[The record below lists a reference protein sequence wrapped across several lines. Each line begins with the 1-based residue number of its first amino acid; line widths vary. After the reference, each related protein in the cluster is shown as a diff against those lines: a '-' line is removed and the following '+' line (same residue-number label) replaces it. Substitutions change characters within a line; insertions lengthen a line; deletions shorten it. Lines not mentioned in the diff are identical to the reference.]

1 MLALLLGEV
10 SSTHDVEGKP
20 DVQVGWLRQ
29 IAHTLADDA
38 YTHLQPAEMPDWPTL
53 AQLGA
58 KAQDPL
64 ALLRQGLAQRLVSE
78 EWSLAWLWLLCWLC
92 ILYRQRSA
100 LPELRMA
107 VLWLLIELMR
117 LRRKLI
123 MDGQG
128 LTWFVEYFGDSWRKA
143 SKDQGRDYSH
153 NFRQLLAGEQDYAEI
168 KCGPSVFKAAYCLS
182 LTKAANQWLE
192 QQPPQAKAA
201 LSPLCADS
209 LLEQERY
216 VRNLERWHFCLHFIR
231 SGKQHRKNKQKE
243 LWKEAKK
250 LDECLYKQ
258 TEWNVPEFLD
268 GFLNPLWTFQPSRWV
283 RGLDVAGDENLWK
296 IEVFAPMLRWLR
308 RGLRPLP
315 ADALPTLGFHLS
327 VHAGEDYA
335 HPVSGMRHIDETVQF
350 CEMHDGDRLGHALAL
365 GIAPA
370 QWAERQGDM
379 LLPVDEHLDNLVW
392 LWHYACE
399 LSSRL
404 PLAAQVL
411 PGLARRV
418 ARFVRH
424 LPWLNGNSTPLLHAR
439 EGASASDAG
448 MVVEPDTLWRA
459 WRLRRNCHYQLRPAA
474 GSAEWEGAVSDSIL
488 ALATPDWRLL
498 NKASQACALP
508 DKSGHSQPNAA
519 LLPATLYLKREAW
532 LALPD
537 SERVP
542 LKKVRVRAGEP
553 LSAAA
558 LHHDDPEQ
566 GPLQDHDSPAE
577 LEFMHALQDYLLDQ
591 YDRQGILIEANP
603 TSNVYIARLQGY
615 HEHPIFRWAPPDESV
630 LRAGAEYNRHGLR
643 RGPMRVLVN
652 TDDPGIMPTTL
663 RTEYALLRE
672 AAIDLGISRTV
683 AETWLERLREL
694 GVDQFL
700 RNHQPVFTRR

>member
-1 MLALLLGEV
+1 M
-10 SSTHDVEGKP
+10 
-20 DVQVGWLRQ
+20 
-29 IAHTLADDA
+29 I
-38 YTHLQPAEMPDWPTL
+38 
-53 AQLGA
+53 
-58 KAQDPL
+58 
-64 ALLRQGLAQRLVSE
+64 
-78 EWSLAWLWLLCWLC
+78 
-92 ILYRQRSA
+92 IF
-100 LPELRMA
+100 
-107 VLWLLIELMR
+107 WLLIELMS

-123 MDGQG
+123 MSGQG
-128 LTWFVEYFGDSWRKA
+128 LSYFVSYFGDAWRKS
-143 SKDQGRDYSH
+143 SKKTHRDTVH
-153 NFRQLLAGEQDYAEI
+153 NFRQLLMGALDYAEI
-168 KCGPSVFKAAYCLS
+168 KCSPDDFQAASCTI
-182 LTKAANQWLE
+182 LTRAANRWLK
-192 QQPPQAKAA
+192 QSPPDVGA
-201 LSPLCADS
+201 LLSRISTDS
-209 LLEQERY
+209 LPQQESY
-216 VRNLERWHFCLHFIR
+216 VRNLERWHFCLHFARVGNISR
-231 SGKQHRKNKQKE
+231 QEKRKMLWREGIELDKNLHDTSG
-243 LWKEAKK
+243 
-250 LDECLYKQ
+250 
-258 TEWNVPEFLD
+258 WNQPEFLD

-335 HPVSGMRHIDETVQF
+335 HPASGMRHIDETVQF
-350 CEMHDGDRLGHALAL
+350 CEMRDGDRLGHALAL
-365 GIAPA
+365 GIEPA

-424 LPWLNGNSTPLLHAR
+424 LPWLNGDATPLLHAR
-439 EGASASDAG
+439 EGAPPASSANL
-448 MVVEPDTLWRA
+448 VVEPDTLWRA
-459 WRLRRNCHYQLRPAA
+459 WRLRRNCYEQLCLAA
-474 GSAEWEGAVSDSIL
+474 GLIELEGAVSDSIL

-498 NKASQACALP
+498 NKAGQACALP
-508 DKSGHSQPNAA
+508 DTSGHSQPGAA

-537 SERVP
+537 SERAP

-577 LEFMHALQDYLLDQ
+577 LEFMHALQDYLMDQ
-591 YDRQGILIEANP
+591 YDRQGLLIEANP